1 MDYAF
6 RMKTAEDVESYLLK
20 LGVPYE
26 QIKPGI
32 WLLKLD
38 GCDNFVVSIAGPV
51 VAFRV
56 KVMDLPPTDR
66 EALFRT
72 LLTLNTK
79 EMVHGAFGLEGD
91 AVVIVHALEME
102 NLDFN
107 EFQAVIDDASMAIA
121 RHYPTLSRWSAP
133 SAAPAPR
140 ATT

>member
-56 KVMDLPPTDR
+56 QVMDLPANDR

-79 EMVHGAFGLEGD
+79 EMVHGAFGLDGD

-121 RHYPTLSRWSAP
+121 RHYPLLSRWSPPPA
-133 SAAPAPR
+133 APR